1 MTAALEEEDPSVWR
15 SQCLVSSCV
24 SRAESPPDAGT
35 QTRSARPAPRPRLGT
50 PPPVRREHRLAT
62 APAGPDGPA
71 QRQVPVVATGAT
83 APGDACPQQAGTR
96 PSSSVRSEVR
106 PGPRGTAPTAHVV
119 VMSCVTL
126 RAPVSGFNVRCALF
140 RVLQSV
146 LVCRISACPSSL
158 IRAPAFCL
166 LLTSSEV
173 AFFTTAPEFP
183 LRGSKRVF
191 AAASAPLPLSS
202 RSAGSLC
209 LPASPPALVRVPYPR
224 EGPAPARP
232 GARPGSGPGLSSSC
246 GCPGV
251 SSPRK
256 SPSCATRGPQA
267 FSPARGGR
275 SRQAK
280 PSVTAAPARLSPHSR
295 QPQVRA
301 AEGDLG
307 RAQDRG

>member
-1 MTAALEEEDPSVWR
+1 MARRRPTVQTGCLWLAVAFLWSPALRVPRTWH
-15 SQCLVSSCV
+15 CV
-24 SRAESPPDAGT
+24 QFQPPFW
-35 QTRSARPAPRPRLGT
+35 P
-50 PPPVRREHRLAT
+50 
-62 APAGPDGPA
+62 
-71 QRQVPVVATGAT
+71 
-83 APGDACPQQAGTR
+83 
-96 PSSSVRSEVR
+96 R

-173 AFFTTAPEFP
+173 AFFTAAPEFP

-232 GARPGSGPGLSSSC
+232 PWRSARQRPRFVLVLRLPWGLQSQEEPVVRHARAPGLQSRS
-246 GCPGV
+246 GRAKPPGEAL
-251 SSPRK
+251 SDGSPR
-256 SPSCATRGPQA
+256 PPVPPQ
-267 FSPARGGR
+267 P
-275 SRQAK
+275 
-280 PSVTAAPARLSPHSR
+280 AAPGPC
-295 QPQVRA
+295 
-301 AEGDLG
+301 G
-307 RAQDRG
+307 RG

>member
-1 MTAALEEEDPSVWR
+1 
-15 SQCLVSSCV
+15 
-24 SRAESPPDAGT
+24 
-35 QTRSARPAPRPRLGT
+35 
-50 PPPVRREHRLAT
+50 
-62 APAGPDGPA
+62 
-71 QRQVPVVATGAT
+71 
-83 APGDACPQQAGTR
+83 
-96 PSSSVRSEVR
+96 
-106 PGPRGTAPTAHVV
+106 
-119 VMSCVTL
+119 MSCVTL

-246 GCPGV
+246 SCPGV

-275 SRQAK
+275 GRQVK
-280 PSVTAAPARLSPHSR
+280 PSVTAAPARLCPHSR

>member
-1 MTAALEEEDPSVWR
+1 M
-15 SQCLVSSCV
+15 
-24 SRAESPPDAGT
+24 
-35 QTRSARPAPRPRLGT
+35 
-50 PPPVRREHRLAT
+50 
-62 APAGPDGPA
+62 
-71 QRQVPVVATGAT
+71 
-83 APGDACPQQAGTR
+83 
-96 PSSSVRSEVR
+96 RSEVR

-173 AFFTTAPEFP
+173 AFFTAAPEFP

-209 LPASPPALVRVPYPR
+209 LPAGFGPCPLSPR
-224 EGPAPARP
+224 GP
-232 GARPGSGPGLSSSC
+232 GARPPALALGPAAAPVCPRPAAALGSPVPGRARRAPRAGP
-246 GCPGV
+246 
-251 SSPRK
+251 R
-256 SPSCATRGPQA
+256 PSVPLGAGEA
-267 FSPARGGR
+267 ARR
-275 SRQAK
+275 SRQ
-280 PSVTAAPARLSPHSR
+280 
-295 QPQVRA
+295 
-301 AEGDLG
+301 
-307 RAQDRG
+307 